1 MSTGTG
7 SGLIV
12 DGLVILIIAIA
23 MYAGWRQGAF
33 SSILSTVGVIAG
45 LICGAAFAPIVMK
58 LTESVAM
65 RFLLALGTLILL
77 VGVGNLVGGALGS
90 VLRDQIRW
98 KSSLTVDSAVGS
110 VFQAFATL
118 IVTWLVAVPMVA
130 GLTGPVSNGI
140 RNSHVLSQVDAL
152 APPFLANLPTRI
164 SALLSETGLPPL
176 ISPFNDTRNVT
187 VEAPAIAVQDVA
199 MVERLRP
206 SVIHV
211 LGESQ
216 ECGRRLMGSG
226 FVADKNHVITNA
238 HVVAGTE
245 SVRLDTVLGTYDAQ
259 VVFYDPALDIAV
271 LRSDELNIEPIPWA
285 TEVAVSGDDA
295 VVMGFPESGP
305 FEAAPARISDRLR
318 IAGPDIY
325 ASGRVEREAYTARGT
340 IRQGNSGGPMIN
352 LNGEVIG
359 VVFGASADDSDI
371 GYALTAAEVQEA
383 IGDIASLNSP
393 IDTQECVLR

>member
-1 MSTGTG
+1 MSTDTG

-12 DGLVILIIAIA
+12 DGLIALIIVIAI
-23 MYAGWRQGAF
+23 YAGWRQGAF
-33 SSILSTVGVIAG
+33 TSILSTIGVAAG
-45 LICGAAFAPIVMK
+45 LVCGAAFAPLVMK

-77 VGVGNLVGGALGS
+77 VGLGNLIGGALGS
-90 VLRDQIRW
+90 SLRDRIRW
-98 KSSLTVDSAVGS
+98 KSSLIADSAVGAA
-110 VFQAFATL
+110 FQAFATL
-118 IVTWLVAVPMVA
+118 IVVWLVAIPMVA
-130 GLTGPVSNGI
+130 GLTGPVANGI
-140 RNSHVLSQVDAL
+140 RSSHVLGYVDAV

-176 ISPFNDTRNVT
+176 ISPFDSARNVT
-187 VEAPAIAVQDVA
+187 VEAPAIAVEDVD

-206 SVIHV
+206 SVIHI

-226 FVADKNHVITNA
+226 FVADQKHVITNA
-238 HVVAGTE
+238 HVVAGTNA
-245 SVRLDTVLGTYDAQ
+245 VRLDTVLGTYSAE

-271 LRSDELNIEPIPWA
+271 LRSDELNIEPLPWA
-285 TEVAVSGDDA
+285 SEVAASGDNA
-295 VVMGFPESGP
+295 VVMGFPDSGP

-318 IAGPDIY
+318 IAGPNIY
-325 ASGRVEREAYTARGT
+325 ASGRVEREAYTVRGT

-352 LNGEVIG
+352 PNGEVTG

-371 GYALTAAEVQEA
+371 GYALTAAEVRNA
-383 IGDIASLNSP
+383 IGDISALTTP
-393 IDTQECVLR
+393 VDTQECVLR